1 MAIRVN
7 DKITFIHIGK
17 NAGTSISRILETR
30 FKIKETG
37 ITHDGYYD
45 IPAEWRDNCF
55 CVIRNPFDRLLS
67 LYYFTIQK
75 MRKLSSMRWSKRT
88 SFYEPQFRLL
98 EKGFQNF
105 VVNEAETSFYTKP
118 VNMDRKQ
125 SWSVKTQVS
134 MLPRDRSKI
143 QMLRFENLQDDWK
156 ELCVK
161 QGLEHYKLPRIN
173 TTRSDSAYRD
183 HYNERMIEEV
193 KKHWKEDIELGDY
206 EF

>member
-30 FKIKETG
+30 FKIQETG
-37 ITHDGYYD
+37 ITHDGYHD

-75 MRKLSSMRWSKRT
+75 MRKLSSMRWSNT

-98 EKGFQNF
+98 EKGFENF
-105 VVNEAETSFYTKP
+105 VVNEAETCFYTKP

-125 SWSVKTQVS
+125 LWSMKTQVS
-134 MLPRDRSKI
+134 LLPMNRSNI

-156 ELCVK
+156 KLCGD
-161 QGLEHYKLPRIN
+161 QGLKHYKLPRIN

-183 HYNERMIEEV
+183 HYNEKMIEAV
-193 KKHWKEDIELGDY
+193 KKHWKEDIELGGY
-206 EF
+206 GF